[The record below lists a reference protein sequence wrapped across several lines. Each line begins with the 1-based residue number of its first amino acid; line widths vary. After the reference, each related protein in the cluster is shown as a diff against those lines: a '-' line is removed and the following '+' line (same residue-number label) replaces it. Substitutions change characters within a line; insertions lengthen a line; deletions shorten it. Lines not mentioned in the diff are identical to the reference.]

1 MTLKQI
7 EAVYE
12 GGVLRPL
19 QPVELP
25 ESEHVT
31 LTITTSDKGRSARDW
46 AVVEMARAQTANLKR
61 IPSIEEVRA
70 ALSVVP
76 GSLSADLI
84 ADRGEY

>member
-1 MTLKQI
+1 MTRQI

-19 QPVELP
+19 QPVDLP
-25 ESEHVT
+25 EFEHLTVT
-31 LTITTSDKGRSARDW
+31 IMTSDKGASTRDW
-46 AVVEMARAQTANLKR
+46 AIVEAAPEATADLEK

-70 ALSVVP
+70 ALSVRP